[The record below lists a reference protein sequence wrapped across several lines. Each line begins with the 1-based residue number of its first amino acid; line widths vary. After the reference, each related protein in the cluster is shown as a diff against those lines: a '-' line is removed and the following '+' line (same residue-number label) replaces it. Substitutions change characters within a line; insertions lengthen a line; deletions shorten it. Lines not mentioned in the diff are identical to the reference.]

1 MSGFLICPSLGGGH
15 FGIALSVR
23 PSVCLIE
30 SVRDSSKHVA
40 GPTLTGADGSD
51 GAIADKTA
59 SRATVG
65 SNFPFSRSIRS
76 RKPDTAGT
84 DDNGTFTR

>member
-1 MSGFLICPSLGGGH
+1 MPLTRGGGH
-15 FGIALSVR
+15 FGIAQSVR
-23 PSVCLIE
+23 LSVCLIE